1 MRILVIEAR
10 FHKEIADLSLSSAC
24 KALESQSI
32 EYDVLPVHNIFEI
45 PAAINMKFEFADYTG
60 VIALG
65 CAIKDEN
72 LGYQFIYQEC
82 IRGLNDVGVYYAVP
96 IGLGLFMAEDLKNA
110 KLMAESFAHNAVLS
124 CLQLVKIRDQFGF
137 IASDQSL
144 RYDN

>member
-1 MRILVIEAR
+1 MKILVIESR
-10 FHKEIADLSLSSAC
+10 FHENIADLSLSSAC
-24 KALESQSI
+24 KFLESQSI

-65 CAIKDEN
+65 CAIKDNN

-96 IGLGLFMAEDLKNA
+96 IGLGIFIAEDIVKAKMMAEDV
-110 KLMAESFAHNAVLS
+110 AHNAVLS

-137 IASDQSL
+137 LASDQSL